1 MDNKNKK
8 VIIISIFIII
18 GIALICLSF
27 IGINKIFNSSKDTI
41 NDNGVENNVPKDETS
56 EEEIANSNEETVND
70 NDVPEEEENEDEI
83 DNPWIDD
90 KPIGEKYSFGNKVS
104 ISKLKEVKDYY
115 HPGDIEDFSK
125 WFVLEDDGTYI
136 TLISAEIFGKID
148 PRDDGVET
156 SFFKKYNIKFGND
169 GYSRLLNRDDL
180 ELYFECNFD
189 SLKCTKNIASFKDIS
204 PYGGTLTSATIQN
217 KIVVYNFE
225 NNSLSIEE
233 YVPGLYSYLITMKIL
248 KENL

>member
-27 IGINKIFNSSKDTI
+27 IGINKIFNFSKDTI
-41 NDNGVENNVPKDETS
+41 NDNGVENNVPKDE
-56 EEEIANSNEETVND
+56 
-70 NDVPEEEENEDEI
+70 NEDEI

-90 KPIGEKYSFGNKVS
+90 EPIGEKYSFGNKVS

-148 PRDDGVET
+148 PRDDGIKT
-156 SFFKKYNIKFGND
+156 SFFEKYFFEKYNIEFGDD
-169 GYSRLLNRDDL
+169 GYSRLLNREDL

-189 SLKCTKNIASFKDIS
+189 SLKCTKNIASLKDIS

-217 KIVVYNFE
+217 KSVSYNFE
-225 NNSLSIEE
+225 NNSLSIKE
-233 YVPGLYSYLITMKIL
+233 YVPGLAPYLITMKIL